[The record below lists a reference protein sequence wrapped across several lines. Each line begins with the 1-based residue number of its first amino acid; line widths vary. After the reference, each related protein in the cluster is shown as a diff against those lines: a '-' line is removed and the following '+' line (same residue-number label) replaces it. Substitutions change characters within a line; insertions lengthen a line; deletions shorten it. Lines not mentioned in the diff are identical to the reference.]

1 MILRNLGFCGEQANG
16 KEQCKIALKLELR
29 SLGKMVVKWQ
39 KLRSKEE
46 KEMVSRYFG
55 EVAWARWA

>member
-1 MILRNLGFCGEQANG
+1 MRNLGFCGEQANG
-16 KEQCKIALKLELR
+16 KELCKIALKLELR
-29 SLGKMVVKWQ
+29 SLGKMMVKWQ

-55 EVAWARWA
+55 EVGWAGWA